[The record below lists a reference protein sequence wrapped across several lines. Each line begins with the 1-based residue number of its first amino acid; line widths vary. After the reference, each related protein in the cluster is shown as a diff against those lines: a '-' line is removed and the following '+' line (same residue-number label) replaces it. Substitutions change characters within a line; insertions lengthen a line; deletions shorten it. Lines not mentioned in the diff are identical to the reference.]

1 MSITEK
7 LLFFNKQGYPYNFTL
22 TDNVW
27 NGKILF
33 EPNSSDTFEDLSMY
47 ILEKVEPISLTD
59 NIKIVNDELYNVSGM
74 TITPYTYSDFKVEN
88 ILPVNKSDRFY
99 SKWIYGKGIEK
110 KFPLSTIVS
119 FSGSINTDN
128 LLYPSGHT
136 DFTSDR
142 LYSVV
147 ATKKNA
153 IMIITDTDNNS
164 FNLHEDELHS
174 ADFSN
179 LKISS
184 IRTVSFPEYNRNL
197 ESEYRPNNDMKI
209 SIVGTQN
216 NDGVYELS
224 NINHN
229 YSSIYDYDLSSLP
242 SDTTSI
248 EVDVEL
254 LTDRPLLYYGNINI
268 YKDGDTLLAK
278 FLDKRNVSLNI
289 GTTFIV
295 EDNIGNHQFNS
306 NEYTITSFIDKI
318 NLGTSKVFINSVSE
332 IDDDGKRY
340 NFTEIIY
347 NSNDI
352 NIEEQDDIYL
362 NYINDT
368 TLDFSGFYDYGLES
382 INIITDISGDTISF
396 DTTRI
401 FETGQIINIMSGS
414 TTTVKGTYK
423 IKTGG
428 KNKIFDIE
436 VISGSTSITKND
448 IVTYTNTL
456 KNDNIKFKILSIE
469 DAYVTKGINT
479 IPVIINNTQFKKAK
493 IDINLLNYGSFNYTF
508 TKVLKDNEKNIAV
521 VSASVDDEPY
531 NSSSA
536 LRCLSVSNILKLNHQ
551 YINSVSETIDTF
563 INKYK
568 NYLKSNG
575 IDLYKLNNKLILES
589 LYYGQKYYFNSKLLV
604 NGIEQYSNKLYSNSE
619 NITTVYNL
627 ILKENDLTY
636 EKTNMSNVTTKTFYA
651 NLKLSLSDDVKDYG
665 FSLNINDIDYY
676 IEYNDSTDLLSNTS
690 VTIDSFIE
698 KWYDVFD
705 KNGLIIYKGNE
716 QDNTLEQLFI
726 IGKEPNVKVENIK
739 VKVNK
744 FSSYKFL
751 DVNNEDN
758 NTVKNGLINIIYN
771 SYTMLTSNYLEI
783 SSINLIDYGFSTGMI
798 ISLYGSTYPSNNKEF
813 NIIGITNS
821 RIELSFQGNMYNDE
835 KEITL
840 ISREYLR
847 RPRETNLKDIYYRFR
862 WEDDLSS
869 EIFMFDLSGENLK
882 PWMNHPD
889 YVYTGPKPL
898 PLNGDIV
905 FLNKEPNKDINFVNI
920 PNAQQTIFD
929 QLDFRLEKFDEDY
942 VSILPKPITVSF
954 GYNTVE
960 EGVNNR
966 TLIMERDDNVSL
978 SGLADGTTLYFTIT
992 GNKIKVEGT
1001 NNNINLLDIG
1011 FEVGKTIRFKLTDKF
1026 EYSTNIFEDWQ
1037 DFIITDVTVKTLT
1050 FNTEMKSFST
1060 KNLEFDYTFE
1070 QLPTR
1075 IGLFTFYGETE
1086 TEDERLKSL
1095 LNIHGINLNDTDEY
1109 IFNES
1114 NIKEQG
1120 IDYKLLNRKRKEMML
1135 VYPQIYNY
1143 IGTYTALFNA
1153 INFFG
1158 YNDLELYEYYRNV
1171 DLNSPLFNSI
1181 KRVIVQ
1187 DLFDKNIEGWTYS
1200 EDLSKRIGYKKT
1212 NLLNLTYK
1220 ITDEEGNNIN
1230 LYSLSDVQIKLNGL
1244 KNWLRENVIPLNM
1257 NIRDITGVSQNSNIM
1272 WRQFDPSNN
1281 IFKHKTKVS
1290 TETIN
1295 FNYIASKNFND
1306 SWLVSVR
1313 FYNVNGFVPEYFDLK
1328 VITYTKDSNNMLI
1341 PQTNYNIYKTDM
1353 LPFNFYLNW
1362 TDGISDKYMFVETTY
1377 YNTDGVG
1384 RKINKMYGLEDGV
1397 TYVYDEYKNYILINN
1412 NFEYKYQS
1420 YVQDSGYVYINDDQG
1435 NIYIV
1440 DKSNYKK

>member
-22 TDNVW
+22 TDNIW

-74 TITPYTYSDFKVEN
+74 TITPYTYSDFIVEN
-88 ILPVNKSDRFY
+88 ILPVNKSDVFY
-99 SKWIYGKGIEK
+99 SKWVYGKGIEK
-110 KFPLSTIVS
+110 KFPVSTNVS
-119 FSGSINTDN
+119 FSGSINVDN
-128 LLYPSGHT
+128 LISPVGQT
-136 DFTSDR
+136 DFTSDK
-142 LYSVV
+142 LYTVIAS
-147 ATKKNA
+147 KKNA
-153 IMIITDTDNNS
+153 IMIITDTANNL
-164 FNLHEDELHS
+164 FNLTDSGLNS
-174 ADFSN
+174 ADFSA
-179 LKISS
+179 LTVSS
-184 IRTVSFPEYNRNL
+184 FRVVSFPEYKRNL
-197 ESEYRPNNDMKI
+197 ESEYRPDNDMKI
-209 SIVGTQN
+209 SIVGTQY
-216 NDGVYELS
+216 NDGVYEIS

-229 YSSIYDYDLSSLP
+229 YSKIYDYDLSLLS
-242 SDTTSI
+242 SENDYF

-254 LTDRPLLYYGNINI
+254 LTDRPLLYYGKIDI
-268 YKDGDTLLAK
+268 YKDDDKLLAK

-289 GTTFIV
+289 DTTFIV
-295 EDNIGNHQFNS
+295 EDNLGNHQFGS
-306 NEYTITSFIDKI
+306 NEYTIKSFIDKI
-318 NLGTSKVFINSVSE
+318 NLGTSEVFINSASE

-347 NSNDI
+347 NPNEI
-352 NIEEQDDIYL
+352 NIQEQDDLYL
-362 NYINDT
+362 NYVNGT

-382 INIITDISGDTISF
+382 INIITEISGDTIAF
-396 DTTRI
+396 NTNRV
-401 FETGQIINIMSGS
+401 FEADQVINIMYGN
-414 TTTVKGTYK
+414 TEDVKGTYK

-428 KNKIFDIE
+428 KGKIFDI
-436 VISGSTSITKND
+436 VFISGNTGIEKND
-448 IVTYTNTL
+448 IVTYPNTL
-456 KNDNIKFKILSIE
+456 KNDNIKFKILSIV
-469 DAYVTKGINT
+469 DAYVTKGSNT

-493 IDINLLNYGSFNYTF
+493 IDINLLNYGLFKYNF

-521 VSASVDDEPY
+521 VLSSVDNEPY
-531 NSSSA
+531 STTSA

-568 NYLKSNG
+568 IYLKSNG

-589 LYYGQKYYFNSKLLV
+589 LYYGQKYYFNSKLLI
-604 NGIEQYSNKLYSNSE
+604 NGNEHQPLNQYSISS
-619 NITTVYNL
+619 ITSVYNF

-636 EKTNMSNVTTKTFYA
+636 EKTNMSNVTTKPFYV

-676 IEYNDSTDLLSNTS
+676 IEYNDSAGLISNTS
-690 VTIDSFIE
+690 ATIDLFIE
-698 KWYDVFD
+698 KWYDIFD

-716 QDNTLEQLFI
+716 QDNTLEHLFI
-726 IGKEPNVKVENIK
+726 IGKEPNVTIENIK

-744 FSSYKFL
+744 FSSYEF
-751 DVNNEDN
+751 
-758 NTVKNGLINIIYN
+758 INLEYN
-771 SYTMLTSNYLEI
+771 SYTMLTSNYLETNNI
-783 SSINLIDYGFSTGMI
+783 DLIEYGFSTGMI

-821 RIELSFQGNMYNDE
+821 KIELSFQGDMYSDQ
-835 KEITL
+835 KEMTL
-840 ISREYLR
+840 ISRDYLR
-847 RPRETNLKDIYYRFR
+847 RPRETNIKDIYYRFR

-869 EIFMFDLSGENLK
+869 DIFMFDLSGENLK

-898 PLNGDIV
+898 PLNGDII
-905 FLNKEPNKDINFVNI
+905 FLNKEPNKDINSVNI

-954 GYNTVE
+954 GYNTAE
-960 EGVNNR
+960 EGVNSR
-966 TLIMERDDNVSL
+966 TLIMEKIDNVSL
-978 SGLADGTTLYFTIT
+978 SGLADGTTLYFTIS

-1001 NNNINLLDIG
+1001 NNNINLLDVG
-1011 FEVGKTIRFKLTDKF
+1011 FEVGKMIRFKLTDKF
-1026 EYSTNIFEDWQ
+1026 QYSTNIFEEWQ
-1037 DFIITDVTVKTLT
+1037 DFTIIDITINSITLDT
-1050 FNTEMKSFST
+1050 NMKSFST
-1060 KNLEFDYTFE
+1060 KNLEFDYIFE
-1070 QLPTR
+1070 QLPTTMG
-1075 IGLFTFYGETE
+1075 IFTFYGETE

-1095 LNIHGINLNDTDEY
+1095 INMQGIDLKDTDEY
-1109 IFNES
+1109 IFYES
-1114 NIKEQG
+1114 NIKEHG

-1135 VYPQIYNY
+1135 IYPQIYNY

-1171 DLNSPLFNSI
+1171 DLNSPLFNSL

-1187 DLFDKNIEGWTYS
+1187 DLFDKNVDGWKYS
-1200 EDLSKRIGYKKT
+1200 EEMSKRIGYKKT

-1220 ITDEEGNNIN
+1220 ITDEEGNNVN

-1257 NIRDITGVSQNSNIM
+1257 NIRDITGVSQNSNIT

-1313 FYNVNGFVPEYFDLK
+1313 FYNVNDFIPEYFDLK
-1328 VITYTKDSNNMLI
+1328 VITYVKDSNNMLI
-1341 PQTNYNIYKTDM
+1341 PQTNYNVYKTDM

-1435 NIYIV
+1435 NIYVV